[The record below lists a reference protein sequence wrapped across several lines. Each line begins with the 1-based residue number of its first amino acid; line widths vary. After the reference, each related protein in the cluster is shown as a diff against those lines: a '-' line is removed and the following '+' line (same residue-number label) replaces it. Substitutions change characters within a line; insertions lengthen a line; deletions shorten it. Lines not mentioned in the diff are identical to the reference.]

1 MLTAECSVLVSC
13 YSFVNVSPKLAE
25 IFHEVYG
32 ELRPRTPAPHLHA
45 RFYPFVSI
53 NNTIRM
59 RQGEIYI
66 RVSDLLEGAPETIL
80 QSIAHILLAKLY
92 RKAVD
97 RIHSARYRRYVASH
111 DIAAKARLVRQ
122 MRGRKHIRSARG
134 HHYHLEEI
142 FDDLNRRFFHGLM
155 GRPQLTWSQNHA
167 RSSLGHYDPAHNA
180 IVISRVFDNPRVPRY
195 AVEYILFH
203 EMLHLKHPVRLMGSR
218 RCVHS
223 REFRAEEKLFPEL
236 EQACKFLRME

>member
-1 MLTAECSVLVSC
+1 VSL
-13 YSFVNVSPKLAE
+13 KLAQ
-25 IFHEVYG
+25 IFHDAYR
-32 ELRPRTPAPHLHA
+32 ELRPRTPAPPLHV
-45 RFYPFVSI
+45 RFYSFVSI
-53 NNTIRM
+53 SNTIRL
-59 RQGEIYI
+59 RQGELYVRI
-66 RVSDLLEGAPETIL
+66 SDLLEGAPEPVL
-80 QSIAHILLAKLY
+80 HSIAHILLAKLY
-92 RKAVD
+92 RLPVE
-97 RIHSARYRRYVASH
+97 RTQSARYRRYVASH

-180 IVISRVFDNPRVPRY
+180 IVISRVFDDPRVPRY

-203 EMLHLKHPVRLMGSR
+203 EMLHLKHPVKLNGSR

-223 REFRAEEKLFPEL
+223 SEFRAEEKLFPEL
-236 EQACKFLRME
+236 EQARKFLRAV

>member
-1 MLTAECSVLVSC
+1 M
-13 YSFVNVSPKLAE
+13 SPKLAE
-25 IFHEVYG
+25 IFHEAYR
-32 ELRPRTPAPHLHA
+32 ELRPRTPAPPLHV

-53 NNTIRM
+53 NNTIRL
-59 RQGEIYI
+59 RQGELYI
-66 RVSDLLEGAPETIL
+66 RLSDLLEGAPENVL
-80 QSIAHILLAKLY
+80 YAIAHILLAKLY
-92 RKAVD
+92 RKPVD
-97 RIHSARYRRYVASH
+97 RNHSARYRRYVGGH
-111 DIAAKARLVRQ
+111 DLAAKARLVRQ

-180 IVISRVFDNPRVPRY
+180 IVISRVFDHPRVPRY
-195 AVEYILFH
+195 VVEYILYH
-203 EMLHLKHPVRLMGSR
+203 EMLHLKHPVKLRGSR

-223 REFRAEEKLFPEL
+223 REFLEEEKLFP
-236 EQACKFLRME
+236 AVVHAKRFLRIV